1 MRRKSRTG
9 RKKSTG
15 MLLRERKV
23 QKEIDYRHK
32 YVDKQTG
39 KQKKE
44 IDYRRK
50 YVDTQAGK

>member
-1 MRRKSRTG
+1 MRRKSGTG
-9 RKKSTG
+9 RKKLTG